1 MSEEWQVF
9 CLLAGAVAVSWL
21 VIYHLYG
28 GKNKGG
34 R

>member
-9 CLLAGAVAVSWL
+9 WLLAGATAVSWL
-21 VIYHLYG
+21 VIYCLYG
-28 GKNKGG
+28 NKNKGG